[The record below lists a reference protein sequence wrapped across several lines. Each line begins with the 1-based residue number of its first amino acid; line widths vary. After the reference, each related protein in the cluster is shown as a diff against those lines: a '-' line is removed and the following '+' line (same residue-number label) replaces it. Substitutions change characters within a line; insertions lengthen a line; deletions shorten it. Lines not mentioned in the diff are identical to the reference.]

1 MADWREEAARAV
13 VAELGH
19 ARDGG
24 GWLVLG
30 KVRPLAA
37 GDWYAADLR
46 GRWIGREHLVRL
58 CVAGAAGGVS
68 VPVQEYR
75 VHAGVLRLRVAGPLP
90 RGCDRVWAEVRSPRD
105 LRRRVADGLLGLAEA
120 PLADRLAAGELDPV
134 AKAGSA
140 AEAEPTAEAEPVA
153 PIEGLNEEQSAAYR
167 ACLSPGVRLVWAPP
181 GTGVTRVLGKAVEE
195 LAQKGKSVLVLSA
208 DEALAEKF
216 APERP
221 PADPELTAVL
231 DDLAELDKVIA
242 RMSFVDEQ
250 LAGYDHDEFRAL
262 AERIEHEDRIG
273 GLEAELA
280 ETSELHRVAT
290 AHLEDAQAA
299 LRAARVDRG
308 KVEYERGQ
316 LAQAAE
322 LITELERLTPERHL
336 SKVKPADR
344 RLLREQA
351 RVSELI
357 EEHLAAAHP
366 ITEADITRLDQ
377 ELAEAERVLDE
388 AARVESDAYL
398 KVVALRRHI
407 LKARAAGAVSE
418 EDRQRHADQAR
429 RSLSE
434 LHEERETLRAG
445 ADERALRRKRL
456 EKRLV
461 WLTEQVIQQH
471 REFDAETAATQRVLV
486 TDTIPERDFDVVL
499 VDRAAALR
507 AADVLLAVA
516 RAGETA
522 VLFGDFCLPGPE
534 VRPAKLTENAAV
546 RTWLATNVF
555 AHCGIKTRE
564 DAQRHDGCVVL
575 RRQYTGERA
584 LANAVSYGF
593 LDGDHQAPEIVLVDT
608 LALPELCRPYQ
619 RASGWS
625 PIGGLLAGRLTELHG
640 GQGESFGL
648 LTGYPQRLGV
658 QLAAVR
664 DADPALSAVAGTARA
679 LAGLRFDA
687 VAVDLLSATDSVQ
700 RTLLTAGT
708 AAARE
713 RLYLL
718 ADLGAVKAAPI
729 GSALGAVN
737 ALRLQQ
743 EIEVR
748 QAADLLAPG
757 TAAEVAQHIAMARES
772 VWLWAP
778 WNEEEVPDLLTAVAA
793 AVERGVDVY
802 AVLRPDG
809 NPLIRALRGRGV
821 TVVRARTAHR
831 KIAVIDRRTV
841 LFGATHLPVQ
851 GERAEALVVREGP
864 RLARKLLADLP
875 TEEQRHDHPEP
886 QEVPAPRRG
895 RNRVKAAR

>member
-37 GDWYAADLR
+37 GGWYAADLR

-68 VPVQEYR
+68 VPVEQYR
-75 VHAGVLRLRVAGPLP
+75 VRAGVVRLRVAGPLP

-105 LRRRVADGLLGLAEA
+105 LRRRVADGLLGLENA

-134 AKAGSA
+134 
-140 AEAEPTAEAEPVA
+140 PEAEPVD
-153 PIEGLNEEQSAAYR
+153 GLNDEQAAAYR
-167 ACLSPGVRLVWAPP
+167 ACLTPGVRLVWAPP
-181 GTGVTRVLGKAVEE
+181 GTGATRVLTKAVED
-195 LAQKGKSVLVLSA
+195 LAEAGKSVLVLSA
-208 DEALAEKF
+208 DEELAAKF

-221 PADPELTAVL
+221 PVNPELASVL
-231 DDLAELDKVIA
+231 DDLAELDRVSA
-242 RMSFVDEQ
+242 RLSFVDEQ
-250 LAGYDHDEFRAL
+250 LAGYDHEEFRAL

-280 ETSELHRVAT
+280 QTSELHRVAT
-290 AHLEDAQAA
+290 GRLEEAQAA
-299 LRAARVDRG
+299 LRAARVERG

-366 ITEADITRLDQ
+366 ITDADITRLDEQ
-377 ELAEAERVLDE
+377 LAETERALDE

-407 LKARAAGAVSE
+407 LKARANGAVSE
-418 EDRQRHADQAR
+418 EDRQRHADQKR
-429 RSLSE
+429 RSLAE

-445 ADERALRRKRL
+445 ADDRAVRRKRL

-471 REFDAETAATQRVLV
+471 REFDAETAATKRVLV
-486 TDTIPERDFDVVL
+486 TNTIPERDFDVVL

-507 AADVLLAVA
+507 AADAHLAVA
-516 RAGETA
+516 RARETA
-522 VLFGDFCLPGPE
+522 ALVGDFRLPGPE
-534 VRPAKLTENAAV
+534 VRPAKLIENAVV
-546 RTWLATNVF
+546 RTWLATDVF

-564 DAQRHDGCVVL
+564 ESQRHEGCVVL

-584 LANAVSYGF
+584 LANAVGYGF
-593 LDGDHQAPEIVLVDT
+593 LDGDHQNAPEVVLVDT

-625 PIGGLLAGRLTELHG
+625 PIGGLLAGRLTEIHG

-658 QLAAVR
+658 ELAAVR

-687 VAVDLLSATDSVQ
+687 VAVDLLSATDAVQ
-700 RTLLTAGT
+700 RSLLTAGA

-757 TAAEVAQHIAMARES
+757 TAAEVAEHLAMARES

-778 WNEEEVPDLLTAVAA
+778 WSEEEVPDLLPAVAA

-809 NPLIRALRGRGV
+809 NPLIRALRGCGV

-841 LFGATHLPVQ
+841 LFGATHLPMQ
-851 GERAEALVVREGP
+851 GERTEALVVREGP
-864 RLARKLLADLP
+864 RFARKLLADLP
-875 TEEQRHDHPEP
+875 TEEDRHEHQPENT
-886 QEVPAPRRG
+886 VPAPRRG
-895 RNRVKAAR
+895 RNRVNATR

>member
-1 MADWREEAARAV
+1 MADWREVAARAV
-13 VAELGH
+13 VVELGH

-37 GDWYAADLR
+37 GGWYAADLR
-46 GRWIGREHLVRL
+46 GRWIGREHLVHL

-68 VPVQEYR
+68 VPVEESR

-90 RGCDRVWAEVRSPRD
+90 AGCDRVWAEVRSPRD
-105 LRRRVADGLLGLAEA
+105 LRRRVADGLLGLEDA
-120 PLADRLAAGELDPV
+120 PLADRLAAGELDPLPEV
-134 AKAGSA
+134 
-140 AEAEPTAEAEPVA
+140 TPVD
-153 PIEGLNEEQSAAYR
+153 GLDDDQAAAYR
-167 ACLSPGVRLVWAPP
+167 ACLTPGVRLVWAPP
-181 GTGVTRVLGKAVEE
+181 GTGSTRVLKKAVED
-195 LAQKGKSVLVLSA
+195 LAEAGKSVLVLSA
-208 DEALAEKF
+208 DEELAAKF
-216 APERP
+216 SPERP
-221 PADPELTAVL
+221 ASNPELTAVL
-231 DDLAELDKVIA
+231 DDLAELDGVAA

-250 LAGYDHDEFRAL
+250 LADYDHEEFQAL
-262 AERIEHEDRIG
+262 AERIEREDRIG

-280 ETSELHRVAT
+280 ETTELHRAAAVR
-290 AHLEDAQAA
+290 LEEAQAA
-299 LRAARVDRG
+299 LRAARVERG
-308 KVEYERGQ
+308 QVEYERGQ
-316 LAQAAE
+316 LAKAAE
-322 LITELERLTPERHL
+322 LIAELERLTPDRHL

-344 RLLREQA
+344 RLHREQA

-357 EEHLAAAHP
+357 EEHISAAHP
-366 ITEADITRLDQ
+366 ITEADITRLDEQ
-377 ELAEAERVLDE
+377 LAEAERVLDE

-398 KVVALRRHI
+398 KVIALRRHI
-407 LKARAAGAVSE
+407 LKARAGGAVSE
-418 EDRQRHADQAR
+418 EDRQRHADQTR
-429 RSLSE
+429 RSLPE
-434 LHEERETLRAG
+434 LHRERETLRAG
-445 ADERALRRKRL
+445 AEERARRRARL
-456 EKRLV
+456 EKRLM
-461 WLTEQVIQQH
+461 WLTEQVLQQH
-471 REFDAETAATQRVLV
+471 REFDAETAATKRVLV
-486 TDTIPERDFDVVL
+486 ADAVPDREFDVVL

-507 AADVLLAVA
+507 LADVQLAVA

-522 VLFGDFCLPGPE
+522 VLFGDFRLPGPE
-534 VRPAKLTENAAV
+534 VRPAKLTETTVV

-555 AHCGIKTRE
+555 AHCGIRTPE
-564 DAQRHDGCVVL
+564 DAREHEGCVVL

-584 LANAVSYGF
+584 LANAVAYGF
-593 LDGDHQAPEIVLVDT
+593 LDGDHTGPEVVLVDT

-619 RASGWS
+619 RSAGWS
-625 PIGGLLAGRLTELHG
+625 PIGGLLAGRLTEIHG
-640 GQGESFGL
+640 TRGESFGL

-664 DADPALSAVAGTARA
+664 DADPALSAAAGTTRT
-679 LAGLRFDA
+679 LAGPRFDA
-687 VAVDLLSATDSVQ
+687 VAVDLLSATDAVQ
-700 RTLLTAGT
+700 RTLLTAGA
-708 AAARE
+708 AAARD

-743 EIEVR
+743 ELEVQ

-757 TAAEVAQHIAMARES
+757 AAAEVAEHLGRARES

-778 WNEEEVPDLLTAVAA
+778 WSEEEVPELLPAVTAAI
-793 AVERGVDVY
+793 ERGVDVY

-809 NPLIRALRGRGV
+809 NPLIRALRNRGV

-851 GERAEALVVREGP
+851 GEREEVLVVREGR

-875 TEEQRHDHPEP
+875 TEEQRHEQPAEP
-886 QEVPAPRRG
+886 PVPAPRRG